1 MGKMNELSLAID
13 ELHRCGEALISVAD
27 SLRELFSEGDEAN
40 DVQVV
45 AKAAPAPTVT
55 LEQVRAILTEKSRI
69 GYTTQVRELLSKYGV
84 TKLSDVD
91 PSAYAALLAD
101 AEVLGN
107 G

>member
-1 MGKMNELSLAID
+1 
-13 ELHRCGEALISVAD
+13 
-27 SLRELFSEGDEAN
+27 
-40 DVQVV
+40 VQVV

-69 GYTTQVRELLSKYGV
+69 GYTTQVRELLSRYGA
-84 TKLSDVD
+84 TKLSGVD
-91 PSAYAALLAD
+91 PSEYAALLAD

>member
-1 MGKMNELSLAID
+1 MGKMNELSMAID

-69 GYTTQVRELLSKYGV
+69 GYTTQVRELLSRYGA
-84 TKLSDVD
+84 TKLSGVD
-91 PSAYAALLAD
+91 PSEYAALLAD

>member
-1 MGKMNELSLAID
+1 MNELSLAID

-55 LEQVRAILTEKSRI
+55 LEQVRAILTEKSRS

>member
-55 LEQVRAILTEKSRI
+55 LEQVRAILTEKSRS

>member
-1 MGKMNELSLAID
+1 MNELSLAID

-69 GYTTQVRELLSKYGV
+69 GYTTQVRELLSRYGA
-84 TKLSDVD
+84 TKLSGVD
-91 PSAYAALLAD
+91 PSEYAALLAD

>member
-13 ELHRCGEALISVAD
+13 ELHRCGEALINVSD
-27 SLRELFSEGDEAN
+27 SLRELFSGGDEAN
-40 DVQVV
+40 ETQPVEEE
-45 AKAAPAPTVT
+45 AAAPAVT
-55 LEQVRAILTEKSRI
+55 LEQVRAVLTEKSRS
-69 GYTTQVRELLSKYGV
+69 GYTAQVRELLSKYGA

>member
-69 GYTTQVRELLSKYGV
+69 GYTTQVRELLSRYGA
-84 TKLSDVD
+84 TKLSGVD
-91 PSAYAALLAD
+91 PSEYAALLAD